1 MVSPPCATNCGG
13 PAAYGQVATLPFP
26 GGAAE
31 AAALII
37 SGRQQWERSRLRSAH
52 VHLNEARVYAEPF
65 ANAAH
70 PIRILTLTAMQLDFL
85 SNSPLNSA
93 VVDAA
98 TGETLYTISTPR
110 TLGTRDTTVCDAAG
124 KTVALYRRHWG
135 RGEVELHGVT
145 RDVSSWLVSDGVF
158 SRWAY
163 LIRVQNVGSVLIVFG
178 PAQLQEVRRAG
189 RQDICLE
196 EAVGHERVRGAPAQ
210 FSCDLKPG
218 HSPCFGDVQL
228 VDDQTQQLV
237 AKSSGAR
244 SVLRP
249 SDRMSLEISPQA
261 VPILDAVVL
270 SFIICEKNR
279 RGNNA
284 ATAATVAVV

>member
-1 MVSPPCATNCGG
+1 
-13 PAAYGQVATLPFP
+13 
-26 GGAAE
+26 
-31 AAALII
+31 
-37 SGRQQWERSRLRSAH
+37 
-52 VHLNEARVYAEPF
+52 
-65 ANAAH
+65 
-70 PIRILTLTAMQLDFL
+70 MQLDFL

-110 TLGTRDTTVCDAAG
+110 TLGTRATTVCDAAG

-158 SRWAY
+158 SSSKRFVA
-163 LIRVQNVGSVLIVFG
+163 
-178 PAQLQEVRRAG
+178 PDG
-189 RQDICLE
+189 RTYVWKKQWGTSE
-196 EAVGHERVRGAPAQ
+196 FE
-210 FSCDLKPG
+210 
-218 HSPCFGDVQL
+218 L

-279 RGNNA
+279 RGKNA